1 MGGAVERVDE
11 CGMHARFP
19 HVCLGCLHQIK
30 QVDQC
35 AAGNFDHMFHDDEY
49 GTLNSG
55 KQSAYINHT
64 MLNVGRVWRDS
75 GNVTTEPPVVV
86 ICNETYK

>member
-1 MGGAVERVDE
+1 MGGAVERVDK
-11 CGMHARFP
+11 CGMYARFP
-19 HVCLGCLHQIK
+19 HVCLGCLHQIE

-55 KQSAYINHT
+55 KQCRCHS
-64 MLNVGRVWRDS
+64 GRGFRVADWEGAKRTS
-75 GNVTTEPPVVV
+75 
-86 ICNETYK
+86 